1 MLLRLLWGV
10 VDVGGI
16 SRVFVVEPDFLNARV
31 LLLLSSLE
39 LVLFSPVELDHDALS
54 DEELKSSPPS
64 FNKLVDDLSSYLWLD
79 EVRAKTVLPASN
91 LSTNDSHL
99 LPGCVGWE
107 DKIIRAW
114 RTCFISH
121 VHPLGELSKGLLT

>member
-1 MLLRLLWGV
+1 MLLVRLLWGV

-54 DEELKSSPPS
+54 DEELESSPPS
-64 FNKLVDDLSSYLWLD
+64 FNKLVDDLSSYLWSD
-79 EVRAKTVLPASN
+79 EVKSKNSTSGVQPIDQRFTFASG
-91 LSTNDSHL
+91 LRWLGGHDHSGLEGMFH
-99 LPGCVGWE
+99 
-107 DKIIRAW
+107 
-114 RTCFISH
+114 IS
-121 VHPLGELSKGLLT
+121 